1 MKTFGIKKYKNQ
13 TPTKHFGRKKYL
25 SSTALKNERSRKMC
39 TKYKVH
45 IFNMWII
52 FMQSLNKKERKLSD
66 LQITQ
71 TRPPL
76 CILDG
81 SYTPFKNEKNVKCAQ
96 NTVHIFN
103 MLTIIMQSL
112 NEKE

>member
-1 MKTFGIKKYKNQ
+1 MSTKN
-13 TPTKHFGRKKYL
+13 
-25 SSTALKNERSRKMC
+25 
-39 TKYKVH
+39 KVH
-45 IFNMWII
+45 IFNMWTI
-52 FMQSLNKKERKLSD
+52 FMQSVNKKEGKISD

-76 CILDG
+76 SILDG
-81 SYTPFKNEKNVKCAQ
+81 SSTPFKNEKKAVKCAQ